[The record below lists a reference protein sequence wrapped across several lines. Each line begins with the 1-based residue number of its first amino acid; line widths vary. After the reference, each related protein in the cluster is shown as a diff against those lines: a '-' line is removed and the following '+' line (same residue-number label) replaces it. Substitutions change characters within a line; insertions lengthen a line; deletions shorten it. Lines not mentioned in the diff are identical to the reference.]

1 MNQSTFGNALVLPP
15 SLVPCV
21 SASAQDPRDTRAD
34 AWPATDALGRTLPL
48 HQEAGGAPDRFVG
61 IFYFNWQASFTGP
74 PFNHTRVFDN
84 TKLIAANP
92 NKPAWGPPG
101 IPHYWGEPRFGYYR
115 PDDPWVI
122 RKHVQM
128 LTDAAWTCSFSTP
141 RTASLMT
148 RTRGVVRG
156 AGADARGGAAR
167 AANRDARERAAQRG
181 GAASVGDVLQAG
193 QASRNMVPVER
204 QTAAAHAAGRT
215 QR

>member
-1 MNQSTFGNALVLPP
+1 MKHTLFTTLLLMPLAALPAAEL
-15 SLVPCV
+15 
-21 SASAQDPRDTRAD
+21 RDTFAD

-48 HQEAGGAPDRFVG
+48 HQEAGGRRADRFVG

-128 LTDAAWTCSFSTP
+128 LTDAGVDVLIFDVTTAPPTTTNARLCAWCSSRCAP
-141 RTASLMT
+141 
-148 RTRGVVRG
+148 
-156 AGADARGGAAR
+156 RGGACR
-167 AANRDARERAAQRG
+167 R
-181 GAASVGDVLQAG
+181 
-193 QASRNMVPVER
+193 SRCS
-204 QTAAAHAAGRT
+204 RT
-215 QR
+215 RSTTW

>member
-1 MNQSTFGNALVLPP
+1 MKHVRSCITAAPAGSSHRMKHTLFTTLLLMPLAALPAAEL
-15 SLVPCV
+15 
-21 SASAQDPRDTRAD
+21 RDTFAD

-48 HQEAGGAPDRFVG
+48 HQEAGGARADRFVG

-122 RKHVQM
+122 RKHAQM
-128 LTDAAWTCSFSTP
+128 LTDA
-141 RTASLMT
+141 
-148 RTRGVVRG
+148 GV
-156 AGADARGGAAR
+156 
-167 AANRDARERAAQRG
+167 
-181 GAASVGDVLQAG
+181 DVLIFD
-193 QASRNMVPVER
+193 ASNGPTYDHER
-204 QTAAAHAAGRT
+204 EALCVVLEDFLDQGDTAPNARFNYRYIT
-215 QR
+215 P